1 MPSLHVDAPCSL
13 LVPSCWLTTAGFFPK
28 QSERTRQAQ
37 SSGPRGSYILSCARH
52 HPTATA
58 HRDGPPSSPLLTIL
72 ARTRASLMRSR
83 RGVWV

>member
-13 LVPSCWLTTAGFFPK
+13 LVSSCCLRTAGLLPTQGK
-28 QSERTRQAQ
+28 RTNSWPTVCSIPALC
-37 SSGPRGSYILSCARH
+37 SPHS
-52 HPTATA
+52 TATA
-58 HRDGPPSSPLLTIL
+58 PHSYPPSSPLLTVL